1 MTAVVLLLLAN
12 GVLGAVDTLWYHE
25 IVAGLPRRPDR
36 HGTELRLHAARD
48 AVYAVL
54 YGTVG
59 WWAWRGGWAAVL
71 GALLATEIVITLADF
86 VVEDRTRQVAAGER
100 VLHAT
105 MAIVYGAMV
114 CRLLPILAA
123 GAPAGPPVPTPLAV
137 LATLF
142 GLGIAASGLRDA
154 TAAAVPQR
162 RDRGPRGQGGGG
174 GGGVRGGGDRGLTP
188 VSS

>member
-1 MTAVVLLLLAN
+1 M
-12 GVLGAVDTLWYHE
+12 
-25 IVAGLPRRPDR
+25 
-36 HGTELRLHAARD
+36 
-48 AVYAVL
+48 
-54 YGTVG
+54 G

-86 VVEDRTRQVAAGER
+86 VVEDRTRRVAAGER

-162 RDRGPRGQGGGG
+162 PDRGPRGQGGGG